1 MYYKKQILK
10 DIYFQNQLK
19 FFSFH
24 LGSLKSWALSLR
36 ALYYLIC
43 FINSLFIHL
52 VISLFCAVEYSLMR
66 PRNRGNEC
74 SSLFKDVT
82 LTLYDIFTTLKVNTR
97 AAPVNNTVPT
107 AAKRVPDV

>member
-24 LGSLKSWALSLR
+24 LGSLKSWALSLI

-43 FINSLFIHL
+43 FINSLFIH
-52 VISLFCAVEYSLMR
+52 
-66 PRNRGNEC
+66 
-74 SSLFKDVT
+74 
-82 LTLYDIFTTLKVNTR
+82 
-97 AAPVNNTVPT
+97 
-107 AAKRVPDV
+107 